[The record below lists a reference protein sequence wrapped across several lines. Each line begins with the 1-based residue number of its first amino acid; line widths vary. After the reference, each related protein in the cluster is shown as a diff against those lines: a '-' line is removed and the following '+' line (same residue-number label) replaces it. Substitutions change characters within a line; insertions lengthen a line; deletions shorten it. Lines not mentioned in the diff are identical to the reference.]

1 MKRPPYIKLQLDDNL
16 NVYPNAL
23 RQHYNDGRQDMIDFL
38 PDRDELNKIICR
50 CREHNSVNETLL
62 IRALIQRLEVDDE
75 KNY

>member
-38 PDRDELNKIICR
+38 PDRDEINKLIMSC
-50 CREHNSVNETLL
+50 CEHGEVNKRRLAIELMH
-62 IRALIQRLEVDDE
+62 RLEIE
-75 KNY
+75 KL

>member
-1 MKRPPYIKLQLDDNL
+1 MKRPPYIKLQWDDDLDL
-16 NVYPNAL
+16 L